1 MLRRWLRT
9 CARAWEL
16 AKREHSTP
24 RELGWS
30 IAVGVF
36 AGCTP
41 FLGLHMWIALALATL
56 FRLNR
61 LWAFV
66 GSRIS
71 FTPLFAVITFCE
83 LESAHRLRT
92 GHWALLSPHDAVQH
106 GQELIG
112 DWLLGTLLVG
122 VSLAVTAGL
131 AACMAAR
138 RWSLGR
144 PSASPLSDASST

>member
-1 MLRRWLRT
+1 MLRRWLGMCVRL
-9 CARAWEL
+9 WEL
-16 AKREHSTP
+16 ARSEHSTP
-24 RELGWS
+24 FEIGWS

-41 FLGLHMWIALALATL
+41 FLGFHMWIALALATF

-71 FTPLFAVITFCE
+71 FAPLLALITFCE

-92 GHWALLSPHDAVQH
+92 GAWAALSPHDALEH
-106 GQELIG
+106 GKELVA
-112 DWLLGTLLVG
+112 DWLIGTLLVG
-122 VSLAVTAGL
+122 GVLAAALGL
-131 AACMAAR
+131 AASVAAR
-138 RWSLGR
+138 RWGTRR
-144 PSASPLSDASST
+144 PLPGAGST